1 MAELV
6 VDEKHR
12 ITLPGE
18 LRRRLGIRS
27 GSLVEAEQR
36 GGEIV
41 IRPLV
46 PVRKPTEAIWGLA
59 RDAAEE
65 NPKNG
70 ARRAVAR
77 RTRLGK

>member
-1 MAELV
+1 MGELV

-18 LRRRLGIRS
+18 LRRRLGIRP
-27 GSLVEAEQR
+27 GSRVEAEQR
-36 GGEIV
+36 GGEII

-59 RDAAEE
+59 RDATDA
-65 NPKNG
+65 NPKRG
-70 ARRAVAR
+70 AREAIAKRA
-77 RTRLGK
+77 RLGR

>member
-1 MAELV
+1 MGELV

-18 LRRRLGIRS
+18 LRKRLGITS
-27 GSLVEAEQR
+27 GTRVEAEQR
-36 GGEIV
+36 GGEII

-59 RDAAEE
+59 RNAMEE
-65 NPKNG
+65 NPKKQ
-70 ARRAVAR
+70 ARKAIAKRA
-77 RTRLGK
+77 RLGR